1 MQSHKQTITQN
12 RQSHKQTITQ
22 TDKQTF
28 FLSKWVTRWKHKLD
42 ENLATSIAILQ
53 QDGLRSVSRT
63 VQRIFFIEIF
73 KRIYVSDER

>member
-42 ENLATSIAILQ
+42 ENLATSILQ
-53 QDGLRSVSRT
+53 QDGLRSVTRT
-63 VQRIFFIEIF
+63 VQGNFFVERF
-73 KRIYVSDER
+73 KRIHVTDEC